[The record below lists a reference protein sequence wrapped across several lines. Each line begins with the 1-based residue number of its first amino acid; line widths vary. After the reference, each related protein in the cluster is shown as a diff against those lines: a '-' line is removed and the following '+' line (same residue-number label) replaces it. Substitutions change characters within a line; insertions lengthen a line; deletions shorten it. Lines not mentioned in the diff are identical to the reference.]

1 MALDIL
7 GLSEVAE
14 LLGTT
19 RGHVGVMRT
28 RGKLP
33 APDAQLH
40 CGPIWLRATIEEWMA
55 R

>member
-1 MALDIL
+1 VTLDIL

-14 LLGTT
+14 LLGTS

-33 APDAQLH
+33 PPDAMLH
-40 CGPIWLRATIEEWMA
+40 CGPIWLRTTIEEWMKE
-55 R
+55 